1 MVQEMLTEVEAYEVE
16 TPASEELYSKLE
28 LKVRKKFNDE
38 IDRLE
43 KSFRRIMEQLE
54 IQQQNLYQMMK
65 EQIDKEIR
73 SLQEKKKKLKERDRE
88 IVDQKNDLTAS
99 VKNMELYSNENNFN
113 IFYEK
118 KRKELKNLQ
127 TLNEFVK
134 PNPYFVY
141 FMFKDT
147 IHVDDYGSIKETL
160 FKFPTL
166 NKVSLTH
173 SNPLQGTQNQAK
185 IYLFGDDVNSKIS
198 LCYDVNEDEWSI
210 KKLNDSNASKFY
222 QCSAAIAL
230 SPNEILI
237 TGGGSPPKK
246 DARIY
251 LTVKNEITNKCPMNE
266 SRNAHAIT
274 MCKGNIFV
282 LGGFSGKQRLNSV
295 EKYIVKE
302 DKWTQMAV
310 MKDKRHYLSACT
322 INDEYIY
329 AFGGFFGSTEQE
341 INDTIEVYEVEKNT
355 WVVLTVRMKVSISK
369 TMTFDRTRCGRAAR
383 WQYRRLR
390 SF

>member
-1 MVQEMLTEVEAYEVE
+1 MVTEVEAYEVE

-88 IVDQKNDLTAS
+88 IVEQKTDLTAS

-166 NKVSLTH
+166 NKVSQKTKLKFKFMTV
-173 SNPLQGTQNQAK
+173 
-185 IYLFGDDVNSKIS
+185 GDVKLSQDLPVWRRRK
-198 LCYDVNEDEWSI
+198 LED
-210 KKLNDSNASKFY
+210 F
-222 QCSAAIAL
+222 AL
-230 SPNEILI
+230 L
-237 TGGGSPPKK
+237 
-246 DARIY
+246 
-251 LTVKNEITNKCPMNE
+251 
-266 SRNAHAIT
+266 
-274 MCKGNIFV
+274 
-282 LGGFSGKQRLNSV
+282 
-295 EKYIVKE
+295 
-302 DKWTQMAV
+302 
-310 MKDKRHYLSACT
+310 
-322 INDEYIY
+322 
-329 AFGGFFGSTEQE
+329 
-341 INDTIEVYEVEKNT
+341 
-355 WVVLTVRMKVSISK
+355 
-369 TMTFDRTRCGRAAR
+369 
-383 WQYRRLR
+383 
-390 SF
+390 

>member
-1 MVQEMLTEVEAYEVE
+1 
-16 TPASEELYSKLE
+16 
-28 LKVRKKFNDE
+28 
-38 IDRLE
+38 
-43 KSFRRIMEQLE
+43 
-54 IQQQNLYQMMK
+54 MMK

-73 SLQEKKKKLKERDRE
+73 SLQEKKKKLKERDKE
-88 IVDQKNDLTAS
+88 IAEAKADLIS
-99 VKNMELYSNENNFN
+99 QYKNMELYSNENSFN

-118 KRKELKNLQ
+118 KRRDLKNLQ
-127 TLNEFVK
+127 MLNEFVK

-166 NKVSLTH
+166 NK
-173 SNPLQGTQNQAK
+173 GTSNQAR

-210 KKLNDSNASKFY
+210 KKLNDSSSSKFY

-230 SPNEILI
+230 TPHDILI

-246 DARIY
+246 DARLY
-251 LTVKNEITNKCPMNE
+251 LTLKNEITNKCPMNE

-274 MCKGNIFV
+274 MCKGNVFV
-282 LGGFSGKQRLNSV
+282 LGGFSGKQRLSSV
-295 EKYIVKE
+295 EKYVVKE
-302 DKWTQMAV
+302 DKWQQMAI

-322 INDEYIY
+322 INDEFIY

-341 INDTIEVYEVEKNT
+341 INDTIEVYDVEKNS
-355 WVVLTVRMKVSISK
+355 WLVLTVRMKVSHLFSSE
-369 TMTFDRTRCGRAAR
+369 TLCLEPSLG
-383 WQYRRLR
+383 L
-390 SF
+390 